1 MHKRAILQECCIIQ
15 EETKINRFRRSIAGA
30 FTFSGVGIHTGKQSQ
45 VRVEP
50 IYKENGIVFHKD
62 GVQIPVHVDNVVE
75 TTRCTCLGKDGVSI
89 QTVEHLLSAAYG
101 MGIDNLNVYVEGD
114 EMPILDG
121 SAKYFADKFYEIGL
135 VEIGAVYRDTVKIE
149 KPVCVSRGDSYIA
162 GMPSDSFSVS
172 CLVDYNH
179 PVVGVQAC
187 YFNNNEFEYR
197 DNIAPA
203 RTFGFWEEIK
213 GLLEKKLAQG
223 GSLDN
228 AIVVKQDGYM
238 NPPRFPD
245 EIVRHKMLDLIG
257 DLAMTAG
264 TLVGHIMAVKP
275 SHSLNIEFIRTLLQ
289 GLNQEERKC

>member
-1 MHKRAILQECCIIQ
+1 M
-15 EETKINRFRRSIAGA
+15 
-30 FTFSGVGIHTGKQSQ
+30 
-45 VRVEP
+45 EP
-50 IYKENGIVFHKD
+50 VFEDNGIVFHKN
-62 GVQIPVHVDNVVE
+62 GIQIPAHVDNVVE
-75 TTRCTCLGKDGVSI
+75 TTRCTCIGKNGETI

-121 SAKYFADKFYEIGL
+121 SARYFADNFYEIGS
-135 VEIGAVYRDTVKIE
+135 VEICSIYRDVMEIK

-162 GMPSDSFSVS
+162 ALPSESFSAC

-179 PVVGVQAC
+179 QVVGVQAC
-187 YFNNNEFEYR
+187 YFNGNEYEYR
-197 DNIAPA
+197 DNLSPA

-228 AIVVKQDGYM
+228 AVIVKQEGYM
-238 NPPRFPD
+238 NPLRFPD

-257 DLAMTAG
+257 DLAMAAKTFR
-264 TLVGHIMAVKP
+264 GHIVAVKP
-275 SHSLNIEFIRTLLQ
+275 SHSLNIEFVRTLLQ
-289 GLNQEERKC
+289 G